1 MMSSRGYALLVAKS
15 IHSKQYRK
23 PKLKVTASIRTEIV
37 DSTKISLTVRKV
49 QNILYLDLS

>member
-1 MMSSRGYALLVAKS
+1 MMSSRGYALLVVKS
-15 IHSKQYRK
+15 IHLKQYRK
-23 PKLKVTASIRTEIV
+23 PKLQVTASIRTEIV